1 MAHSRGE
8 HFRCNIGESGG
19 VFKWP
24 TQVVEILGAILV
36 NPVGYFSGPQAHSS
50 GCGFGCSMGES
61 GGIIKWPTQVVEI
74 LGAILVNWMGYLS

>member
-8 HFRCNIGESGG
+8 DFRCNVGESGG

-50 GCGFGCSMGES
+50 G
-61 GGIIKWPTQVVEI
+61 
-74 LGAILVNWMGYLS
+74 